1 MEEGLAQMMTQRGGT
16 YGKTNMPSV
25 EDVAMMLMHGAEPE
39 ELIQQGIPEDIITA
53 AIQIVM
59 QQMQPQE
66 EASGLAGSMMDPR
79 M

>member
-25 EDVAMMLMHGAEPE
+25 EDVAVMLMQGAQPE
-39 ELIQQGIPEDIITA
+39 ELVRQGVPEDIVTA
-53 AIQIVM
+53 AIQVVM

-66 EASGLAGSMMDPR
+66 GSSGLAGSMMDLR

>member
-25 EDVAMMLMHGAEPE
+25 EDVAMMLMQGADPM
-39 ELIQQGIPEDIITA
+39 ELEAQGIPADIIEA

-59 QQMQPQE
+59 QQMQTPE
-66 EASGLAGSMMDPR
+66 NERGLSASHAGVL
-79 M
+79 